1 MEPLSPC
8 TNYEVCALEPM
19 LQNKRGHRHQKPV
32 NHSKEQSPFTHS
44 KEDPAQLEKK
54 KWLK

>member
-1 MEPLSPC
+1 
-8 TNYEVCALEPM
+8 M

-32 NHSKEQSPFTHS
+32 NNSKEQSPFTHS
-44 KEDPAQLEKK
+44 NEDPAQLEKK